1 MLQPLCWS
9 HKLQVTGRRWRRIKA
24 DKGKKIK
31 DKGGRFNLV
40 TSYKLQVTRD
50 KQPLLCFM
58 VFVGRISAAPSDKA
72 TNLVAFFVTCD
83 L

>member
-40 TSYKLQVTRD
+40 TSYKLQETSNHFCV
-50 KQPLLCFM
+50 LWFL
-58 VFVGRISAAPSDKA
+58 
-72 TNLVAFFVTCD
+72 
-83 L
+83 

>member
-31 DKGGRFNLV
+31 DKGGQFAESSEAHLYPFSRV
-40 TSYKLQVTRD
+40 
-50 KQPLLCFM
+50 P
-58 VFVGRISAAPSDKA
+58 
-72 TNLVAFFVTCD
+72 
-83 L
+83 